1 MTKTSV
7 SPVAVKVALSVELK
21 EAKEMLTFYRGRV
34 AFLRAAV
41 KEARLD
47 KKIAASEARAAKMAE
62 RDAKAAARAERKA
75 ARIAALEAKLTAL
88 KNPVG
93 TKAVKANRRPSKV
106 TVTKVA

>member
-7 SPVAVKVALSVELK
+7 SPVAVKVATSVELK
-21 EAKEMLTFYRGRV
+21 EAKEMLAFYRGRV

-41 KEARLD
+41 KEQRLD
-47 KKIAASEARAAKMAE
+47 AKIAKSAARNAKMAE
-62 RDAKAAARAERKA
+62 REAKAAARAQRKA
-75 ARIAALEAKLTAL
+75 DRIATLEAKLSAL